1 MNAVKSFFK
10 EISEAWKSC
19 WSVKYFK
26 IHFLF
31 SFILFAAVIH
41 FSCLFLSIWET
52 RIGISI
58 IDPLL
63 SRLTPRDFS
72 VQIFSIVHS
81 SMLITLVLFLATPK
95 KFLKGLQAYAILLF
109 FRTLFIY
116 ILPLEAPRGMIFLQD
131 PITAFFLNS
140 VNVVT
145 KDLFFSGHISAMCLF
160 LYFTDNKVWKTY
172 LMIAT
177 PMLALLILWQ
187 HVHYTIDVVAAPFF
201 AFICCK
207 FIDVVNERWEF
218 GLDNIQ
224 SEQLEL
230 SRNEL

>member
-1 MNAVKSFFK
+1 MTGVLTCALP
-10 EISEAWKSC
+10 IS
-19 WSVKYFK
+19 V
-26 IHFLF
+26 
-31 SFILFAAVIH
+31 
-41 FSCLFLSIWET
+41 
-52 RIGISI
+52 
-58 IDPLL
+58 
-63 SRLTPRDFS
+63 
-72 VQIFSIVHS
+72 
-81 SMLITLVLFLATPK
+81 VLFLATPK

-116 ILPLEAPRGMIFLQD
+116 ILPLEAPKGMIFLQD

-160 LYFTDNKVWKTY
+160 VYFSDNKKWKTY
-172 LMIAT
+172 LMFAT
-177 PMLALLILWQ
+177 PLLAMLILWQ

-224 SEQLEL
+224 TERLEL

>member
-1 MNAVKSFFK
+1 MQWSRSLRKFQKRGNRAGQWNTLKYIFVFIYFVRCSYSFFLF
-10 EISEAWKSC
+10 ISQYLGNKN
-19 WSVKYFK
+19 
-26 IHFLF
+26 
-31 SFILFAAVIH
+31 
-41 FSCLFLSIWET
+41 
-52 RIGISI
+52 
-58 IDPLL
+58 
-63 SRLTPRDFS
+63 RDFYYRPFIKQTYAKRLFRS
-72 VQIFSIVHS
+72 NFLDCSFLNADNLGIVFGH
-81 SMLITLVLFLATPK
+81 TQ

-109 FRTLFIY
+109 QNTLYLYFAIGS
-116 ILPLEAPRGMIFLQD
+116 ASWNDFLQD